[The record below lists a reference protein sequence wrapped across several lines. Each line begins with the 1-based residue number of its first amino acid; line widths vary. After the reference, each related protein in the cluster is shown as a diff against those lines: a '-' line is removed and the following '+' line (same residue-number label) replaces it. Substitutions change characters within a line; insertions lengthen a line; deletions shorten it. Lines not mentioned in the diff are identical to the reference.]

1 MWVFGHRP
9 PVCDVMWCRLQQLTE
24 FDCFV
29 KSFTYLAARL
39 PRSEFLEPF
48 LDDAIVEPVESI
60 KKRVV
65 LLRKMKELNLSE
77 TLDIDENAFMQGI
90 QLATGKPSEAVLQ
103 AGDVPLS
110 EAEPDMYPCLLA
122 SCGSSF
128 IFLKVIY
135 ADFRHRSWYGSAVW
149 IISLLVLH

>member
-1 MWVFGHRP
+1 
-9 PVCDVMWCRLQQLTE
+9 LQQLTE

-77 TLDIDENAFMQGI
+77 TLDIDENAFMQGM

-122 SCGSSF
+122 LCGSGF
-128 IFLKVIY
+128 GFFKVKLLMLT
-135 ADFRHRSWYGSAVW
+135 
-149 IISLLVLH
+149 ISSSS